1 MTSKKELAKLKPKGT
16 KLIFDDDGNSHAMY
30 ELQDEDGF
38 RADGT
43 AEAQRRRFVEEEGR
57 KVREADVQDR
67 VLAKEKR
74 REKKEKRR
82 RREAEEAA
90 RDAEA
95 EAEAEAE
102 ESDGGVKF
110 LPYEPPEEFEEEE
123 RGVKRQRKWFEDDLE
138 EGEKGE
144 KEGKKGKVIEAVD
157 EPETLEDLEMLA
169 SGLLG

>member
-43 AEAQRRRFVEEEGR
+43 AEAQRRRFVEEER
-57 KVREADVQDR
+57 EKVREADVQDR

-90 RDAEA
+90 R
-95 EAEAEAE
+95 EAEAE

-110 LPYEPPEEFEEEE
+110 LPYEPPEEFGEEE

-138 EGEKGE
+138 EGGKG
-144 KEGKKGKVIEAVD
+144 GRKGKVIEAVD
-157 EPETLEDLEMLA
+157 EPETLEDLETLA